1 MKRPEEGALGG
12 PVLAGN
18 PVIPVTD
25 PMVAGV
31 CRGAP
36 SAAIAPPGATQAD
49 RAVEPMGIGPTRNQ
63 ATAIYFFW
71 GSPLRLRIF
80 SMVNETAH
88 VGNTPGKGSFRRAM
102 GGH

>member
-18 PVIPVTD
+18 PVID

-31 CRGAP
+31 GRSAP

-49 RAVEPMGIGPTRNQ
+49 LAMEQMGVGPTRNP
-63 ATAIYFFW
+63 ATVI
-71 GSPLRLRIF
+71 
-80 SMVNETAH
+80 
-88 VGNTPGKGSFRRAM
+88 
-102 GGH
+102 